1 MKAEVV
7 VIFTPLVNIS
17 STEGCERQV
26 SSSDNDSFTSLEAS
40 APDQEAGHGDNG
52 NPLAVEQGEQGQ
64 DDRGTLGGPSSDRA
78 TPDRDDSG
86 PWSTCLGLGPTLG
99 QFTERERRLGRW

>member
-26 SSSDNDSFTSLEAS
+26 SSSDNDSFTFYKLRL
-40 APDQEAGHGDNG
+40 Q
-52 NPLAVEQGEQGQ
+52 
-64 DDRGTLGGPSSDRA
+64 T
-78 TPDRDDSG
+78 
-86 PWSTCLGLGPTLG
+86 
-99 QFTERERRLGRW
+99 RRLDMETMETP